1 LVAGAVDSPDGPVI
15 FSHDVFFFP
24 ESDEVVA
31 EDLGASADDSP
42 DGSVHYRT
50 VR

>member
-1 LVAGAVDSPDGPVI
+1 VI

-24 ESDEVVA
+24 GSDEFVA

-42 DGSVHYRT
+42 DSSVHHRI